1 VPTAQLQPE
10 LLLKRAR
17 EGDVQALGTLLEEY
31 REYLRLLARP
41 RVGRGLQVRLDPS
54 DLVQEVLL
62 EAHRDFGQF
71 LGRTEAELTA
81 WLRRILVR
89 NLADQVKHHQSQ
101 RRDYTREQPLELL
114 VEQAH
119 EALAAPLSTPSAHA
133 ARREQAVVLANALTQ
148 LSDDYREVI
157 TRRHVE
163 GQSFEAIAAATG
175 RSPGAVRM
183 LWMRA
188 LERLGS
194 LLEQRDAAT

>member
-1 VPTAQLQPE
+1 MPSAQLQPE
-10 LLLKRAR
+10 LLLERAR

>member
-1 VPTAQLQPE
+1 MPSAQLQPE
-10 LLLKRAR
+10 LLLERAR

-163 GQSFEAIAAATG
+163 GQSFEAIAAGTG